1 MEALSEAPRGSKSV
15 VKACLPCRT
24 VKMRCVVEENETICA
39 RCSRK
44 SLNCVFQD
52 HRRGRKPGTRIAKRH
67 STSLRQLA
75 GTPPP
80 EQTSSTEQPYDDS
93 AAVTAVQKSPDWDN
107 ETREDDPTIPS
118 DDPIQLGL
126 VNLSIASSL
135 FENFMVTLNPY
146 ISQLDPHLHSFSRVR
161 KKSAFLLT
169 VILAAA
175 AKAFNPALNK
185 KLRDHAE
192 DMFADSFRRGSKS
205 IETAQAI
212 MIITY
217 WKDPEDT
224 RAWMYL
230 GYIIRMG
237 MELGWHRLAPY
248 SPKAPDIGTDHEI
261 REVRNIERTWLVLFV
276 YDRSMSLQTGKPWMI
291 ERSGFIESVEA
302 WCKDPAAIPN
312 DRLLGALVTLRLL
325 SSEVFRLLGSRSN
338 RARAGQLHTLESLL
352 AIINGRIEEW
362 ETRWLK
368 LADQDSCH
376 PFLIQFYGTHLR
388 LQLFSLPLQE
398 TLGQPDEGSSHRME
412 ALWVSYSSALEMLHL
427 ICRHSSW
434 LYFAQDSVH
443 VMTAYSAAFLI
454 KLLMSAPESVTRQIE
469 PAIKSAI
476 SGAAV
481 VFSQQAAPPGSSCA
495 LQAKFLHN
503 ITIRFPKE
511 RPHVVHGRGQDQSIA
526 VEAGE
531 HSTISNTQPNYDDSR
546 WDSSETASFIAPI
559 RGANIAGTGL
569 TFESAE
575 EATWASLI
583 AEAGFS
589 AQDGVFFG

>member
-1 MEALSEAPRGSKSV
+1 MEALSEAPRGPKSV

-24 VKMRCVVEENETICA
+24 VKMRCVVEENETICV

-67 STSLRQLA
+67 STSSRHLA
-75 GTPPP
+75 STPPP
-80 EQTSSTEQPYDDS
+80 EQTSSTEQQYGDS
-93 AAVTAVQKSPDWDN
+93 AAATAVQKSPDWDN
-107 ETREDDPTIPS
+107 ETRGDDPAIPS

-192 DMFADSFRRGSKS
+192 DMLADSFRRGSKS

-212 MIITY
+212 MIMTY

-224 RAWMYL
+224 RAWIYL

-248 SPKAPDIGTDHEI
+248 SLKASDIGTDHEI
-261 REVRNIERTWLVLFV
+261 REARNIERTWLVLFV

-302 WCKDPAAIPN
+302 WCKDPTAISN

-495 LQAKFLHN
+495 LQAKFLDN
-503 ITIRFPKE
+503 ITTRFSKE
-511 RPHVVHGRGQDQSIA
+511 RPHIHGRVQDQRTT
-526 VEAGE
+526 VGMGE
-531 HSTISNTQPNYDDSR
+531 QSTISTTQQNCDDSR
-546 WDSSETASFIAPI
+546 WDSSETASFIAPM
-559 RGANIAGTGL
+559 RGADIVGTGL

-575 EATWASLI
+575 EATWANLI